1 MVLVVNGQ
9 RRRVEADPKRS
20 LLSVLRNEL
29 DLTGAKYGC
38 GEGQCGACTILL
50 NGTAARSCQ
59 IECGAVGE
67 REIVTIEGLCKGD
80 RLHPLQ
86 QSFIDCD
93 AMQCGYCT
101 SGMILSGV
109 ALLHKSPDPSDA
121 EIKEAL
127 NGNVCRCG
135 AYNRIVAAVR
145 RAAKHVSSASVPK
158 QQARS

>member
-1 MVLVVNGQ
+1 VVNGQ

-93 AMQCGYCT
+93 ALQCGYCT

-109 ALLHKSPDPSDA
+109 ALLHKNPDPSDA

-127 NGNVCRCG
+127 HRNVCRCG

-145 RAAKHVSSASVPK
+145 RAAKQVSSASVPK